1 MSSKSHNFS
10 TSALAAALVAAL
22 ASLNVSQPAAAL
34 TPEEL
39 QQMAAEM
46 AAKGLEKCYG
56 IALTG
61 QNDCKAGPGTTCQGS
76 STVDYQGDAFKFVP
90 GGTCVTMTGPDGRTG
105 SLDPLDRDLPQT

>member
-1 MSSKSHNFS
+1 MSSRSHAYS
-10 TSALAAALVAAL
+10 TPALAAAIVSAL
-22 ASLNVSQPAAAL
+22 ASLGVSPAAAI

-39 QQMAAEM
+39 QQMAE
-46 AAKGLEKCYG
+46 KGFEKCYG

-90 GGTCVTMTGPDGRTG
+90 GGTCVTMTAPDGRIG
-105 SLDPLDRDLPQT
+105 SLEPQDRDLPQT